1 MSSNYMYL
9 VGEVHMLLAIC
20 LAILLNIKS
29 KTLVVKV
36 VYVLDAFKGWEKQKS
51 LYGLTVLIDMRVTL

>member
-1 MSSNYMYL
+1 
-9 VGEVHMLLAIC
+9 MLLAIC

-36 VYVLDAFKGWEKQKS
+36 VYVLDAFKGWEKQES

>member
-1 MSSNYMYL
+1 MYL
-9 VGEVHMLLAIC
+9 VGEVYMLLAIC

-36 VYVLDAFKGWEKQKS
+36 AYVLYAFKGWEKQES
-51 LYGLTVLIDMRVTL
+51 LYGLTVLIDMRVTLW